1 MSHMRQ
7 ERIEIRAFA
16 EEKEILSRAA
26 KLLHTKVTSFIRDT
40 IMTRAEEVLR
50 QHERM
55 ILTDKDRDL
64 FMKALDNPPR
74 PNKNLRKAMKDH
86 LKKTG
91 R

>member
-1 MSHMRQ
+1 MRQ

-16 EEKEILSRAA
+16 EEKETLAKAA

-40 IMTRAEEVLR
+40 IMTRAEEIIR
-50 QHERM
+50 QHDRM
-55 ILTDKDRDL
+55 ILTDRDRDL
-64 FMKALDNPPR
+64 FMNALENPPK

-86 LKKTG
+86 FQKTG